1 MEPVFRLLKTALLP
15 PFGLFLII
23 GIGWLVMP
31 WRRRLGRALFA
42 VGLVALYLLSTPYVG
57 SLLLG
62 GLQVHKALAL
72 NPPVQD
78 IGAIVVL
85 GAGVYREAPEY
96 GAETPDSL
104 TLARIRYGAKLHR
117 DLGLPLLVTGGSV
130 RPTGRPVGVVMQE
143 SLEQDF
149 VVPVKWVETESK
161 NTFENAKS
169 SSQILGLAGI
179 TKVYLVTHAWH
190 MRRAKGVFEAA
201 GLQVVPAP
209 MGFVSS
215 PGPELGDFVA
225 NPAGL
230 VMSYYAVYEGVGL
243 LWYALN
249 GYL

>member
-1 MEPVFRLLKTALLP
+1 
-15 PFGLFLII
+15 
-23 GIGWLVMP
+23 MP

-42 VGLVALYLLSTPYVG
+42 VGLVALSLLSTPYVG

-62 GLQVHKALAL
+62 SLQVHKALGP
-72 NPPVQD
+72 NPQMED

-104 TLARIRYGAKLHR
+104 TLERIRYGAKLHR

-130 RPTGRPVGVVMQE
+130 RPSGRPVGVVMQE

-225 NPAGL
+225 TPAGL
-230 VMSYYAVYEGVGL
+230 VMSYYAVHEGVGL

>member
-1 MEPVFRLLKTALLP
+1 MDTVFRLLKTALLP

-31 WRRRLGRALFA
+31 WRRRLGRTLFA

-62 GLQVHKALAL
+62 SLQVHKALVP
-72 NPPVQD
+72 NPQVQD

-96 GAETPDSL
+96 GTETPDSL

-130 RPTGRPVGVVMQE
+130 GVVMQE
-143 SLEQDF
+143 SLERDF

-225 NPAGL
+225 NPAGI

-243 LWYALN
+243 LWYSLN